1 MVRAR
6 RAVRAPVA
14 APTRSR
20 HTAAGSGLGACIGL
34 IVVAGVLTYANS
46 IAGPFIF
53 DDLTAIRQNDT
64 IRHVWPI
71 SRTLSPPRETPVAGR
86 PVVNL
91 SLAINYAI
99 GGLDVTGYHVANI
112 ALHVA
117 CALVLFALVRRTL
130 VGPRLR
136 ERFGSSADAVALVS
150 ALLWM
155 VHPLQTEAVDYV
167 TQRTESMMGLFWL
180 LTLYCAIRARRSAH
194 AAGWTAAS
202 VLACVLGMASK
213 ESMATVPL
221 IVLLYDRVFEF
232 DSLRQAL
239 QNRWR
244 LYAALAATWVE
255 LVAFMLGHPRSTVG
269 ASSGI
274 DVWNYLLNQF
284 VMVVQYLRLTL
295 WPRALVL
302 DYGLPRGVAARDVLP
317 HMAVVAS
324 LLLAT
329 AVALVRWPRVGF
341 LCAAFFLTLAPTTS
355 VVPIAS
361 EVGAERRMY
370 LPLAA
375 LVVLVVL
382 AGRSAWN
389 RLAAPTGKPSRSF
402 VLAGV
407 TVAAAVLAALATRTV
422 YRNTEYAS
430 PLALW
435 RTAVERRPN
444 GRARAQLASEMI
456 AAGDHDEAMIQLR
469 EAVRDY
475 PGARFALGTE
485 LYFEGKVD
493 EALVQLR
500 RLTAEPQYGNV
511 IPAEELIGRIL
522 VAQGKLPEAAT
533 QFQHVLAMSP
543 SNPAMHGFLAD
554 VLFAQHRFEEAI
566 SHYRVLLASQPEI
579 TSALGN
585 MGAALASVGRLDEA
599 IAAFQRVASLDPQSE
614 NAQRNLA
621 QAYLQQG
628 NTHQAELHARE
639 AVRLAPRDPAA
650 HNELAVALASQQE
663 LDGAID
669 QFRQTLELN
678 PADAQARDGL
688 ALALRLKNSRGRV
701 APDRS
706 AGRTV
711 RPKG

>member
-1 MVRAR
+1 MLQPCRLFDHNDGFDMVRAR
-6 RAVRAPVA
+6 RAAGARTA
-14 APTRSR
+14 APNRSR
-20 HTAAGSGLGACIGL
+20 HDRAASGLAACIGL
-34 IVVAGVLTYANS
+34 IVVAGALTYSNS

-99 GGLDVTGYHVANI
+99 GGLDVTGYHVGNI

-117 CALVLFALVRRTL
+117 CALILFGLVRRTL
-130 VGPRLR
+130 LGPRLR
-136 ERFGSSADAVALVS
+136 DRLGSSADAVALVS

-155 VHPLQTEAVDYV
+155 VHPLQTEAVDYI
-167 TQRTESMMGLFWL
+167 TQRTESMMGVFWL

-194 AAGWTAAS
+194 ATGWTAAS
-202 VLACVLGMASK
+202 VLACGLGMASK
-213 ESMATVPL
+213 ESMATVPV

-232 DSLRQAL
+232 DSLRQAI
-239 QNRWR
+239 QTRWR
-244 LYAALAATWVE
+244 LYAALAATWLE

-302 DYGLPRGVAARDVLP
+302 DYGLPRIVAARDVLP
-317 HMAVVAS
+317 HMAVVLS

-329 AVALVRWPRVGF
+329 AVALVRWPKVGF

-355 VVPIAS
+355 IIPIAS

-375 LVVLVVL
+375 LVVLAVL
-382 AGRSAWN
+382 AGRSALH
-389 RLAAPTGKPSRSF
+389 RLAAPRGKQSRSV
-402 VLAGV
+402 VLVGV
-407 TVAAAVLAALATRTV
+407 TMAAAVLAALATRTV
-422 YRNTEYAS
+422 YRNAEYAS

-444 GRARAQLASEMI
+444 GRARAQLASELI

-485 LYFEGKVD
+485 LYAEGKFD
-493 EALVQLR
+493 EALAQLR

-511 IPAEELIGRIL
+511 IPAEELIGQIL
-522 VAQGKLPEAAT
+522 VGQRKLPEAAT
-533 QFQHVLAMSP
+533 QFQRVLEMSP

-554 VLFAQHRFEEAI
+554 VLFAQRRFEEAI
-566 SHYRVLLASQPEI
+566 SHYQVLLASQP
-579 TSALGN
+579 GH
-585 MGAALASVGRLDEA
+585 SVGLGQYGSRAGERGPPRRGDWRFSACRYSRSA
-599 IAAFQRVASLDPQSE
+599 IGERAAKPCPSLPSKGQC
-614 NAQRNLA
+614 
-621 QAYLQQG
+621 
-628 NTHQAELHARE
+628 
-639 AVRLAPRDPAA
+639 APRR
-650 HNELAVALASQQE
+650 ASR
-663 LDGAID
+663 A
-669 QFRQTLELN
+669 
-678 PADAQARDGL
+678 
-688 ALALRLKNSRGRV
+688 RGR
-701 APDRS
+701 AP
-706 AGRTV
+706 
-711 RPKG
+711 RPA

>member
-6 RAVRAPVA
+6 RAVRARAA

-20 HTAAGSGLGACIGL
+20 RSVAASGLAAYIGL
-34 IVVAGVLTYANS
+34 IAAAGALTYGNS

-64 IRHVWPI
+64 IRHLWPI
-71 SRTLSPPRETPVAGR
+71 SRALSPPRETPVAGR
-86 PVVNL
+86 PIVNL
-91 SLAINYAI
+91 SLAVNYAV
-99 GGLDVTGYHVANI
+99 GGLDVTGYHVGNI

-117 CALVLFALVRRTL
+117 CALILFGLVRRTL
-130 VGPRLR
+130 LGPRLR
-136 ERFGSSADAVALVS
+136 DRFGSSADAVALVS

-155 VHPLQTEAVDYV
+155 VHPLQSEAVDYL

-180 LTLYCAIRARRSAH
+180 LTLYCAMRSRGSAQ
-194 AAGWTAAS
+194 ATGWTVAS
-202 VLACVLGMASK
+202 VIACGLGMASK

-232 DSLRQAL
+232 DSLGQAI
-239 QNRWR
+239 QARGR
-244 LYAALAATWVE
+244 LYAALAVTWVE

-269 ASSGI
+269 ASSGM

-295 WPRALVL
+295 WPGALVL
-302 DYGLPRGVAARDVLP
+302 DYGLPRAVAARDVLP
-317 HMAVVAS
+317 HMAVVGS

-329 AVALVRWPRVGF
+329 AVALVRWSRIGF

-375 LVVLVVL
+375 LAVLVVL

-389 RLAAPTGKPSRSF
+389 RLAAPTGKPSRSIA
-402 VLAGV
+402 LLGA
-407 TVAAAVLAALATRTV
+407 TAVAAILAALATRTI
-422 YRNTEYAS
+422 YRNAEYKS

-444 GRARAQLASEMI
+444 GRARAQLASELI
-456 AAGDHDEAMIQLR
+456 AAGDHDEAMVQLR
-469 EAVRDY
+469 EAVLDY

-485 LYFEGKVD
+485 LFFEGKLD

-511 IPAEELIGRIL
+511 VPAEELIGRIL
-522 VAQGKLPEAAT
+522 VSQGKLPEAAT
-533 QFQHVLAMSP
+533 QFQRVLGMSP
-543 SNPAMHGFLAD
+543 SNAAMHGFLAD
-554 VLFAQHRFEEAI
+554 VLFAQRRFEEAI
-566 SHYRVLLASQPEI
+566 SHYQVLLASQPGI

-599 IAAFQRVASLDPQSE
+599 IAAFQRVASLDPQSV

-628 NTHQAELHARE
+628 NAHQAEVHARE
-639 AVRLAPRDPAA
+639 AVRLAPRDPGA
-650 HNELAVALASQQE
+650 HDVLAVALASQQE
-663 LDGAID
+663 LEGAIAE
-669 QFRQTLELN
+669 FRVTLELN

-688 ALALRLKNSRGRV
+688 ALALRLLSSRGSV
-701 APDRS
+701 AQ
-706 AGRTV
+706 TV
-711 RPKG
+711 KPKG